1 MPVST
6 AMRKNVERRRD
17 SDKEQSRTS
26 MANLVE
32 KRGSRASINEKQA
45 KKDKSAGMSQTT
57 LSKGIQPNP
66 TSPTRKRGV
75 ASKIE
80 IEPTSPTRK
89 RGVASKIEIEPT
101 SPTRKRGV
109 ASKIEIEPT
118 SPTRRNKIASHID
131 IEDEC
136 NMKNWKNVI
145 NDEKKAT
152 NQPGFQVYSVQGTA
166 ELRSIKDINVADLE
180 IENVISQDKSSRQ
193 KFKEKSR

>member
-1 MPVST
+1 MLVTT
-6 AMRKNVERRRD
+6 AMRKNVERRGD
-17 SDKEQSRTS
+17 SEKEQSRTS
-26 MANLVE
+26 MANLVD
-32 KRGSRASINEKQA
+32 KRGSRASINEKHA

-57 LSKGIQPNP
+57 LCKGIQPNS

-89 RGVASKIEIEPT
+89 RGVASKIDIEPT
-101 SPTRKRGV
+101 SP
-109 ASKIEIEPT
+109 A
-118 SPTRRNKIASHID
+118 RRCKIASYID

-136 NMKNWKNVI
+136 YMKNWKNVI

-152 NQPGFQVYSVQGTA
+152 NQPGFQVYSVQGPT

-180 IENVISQDKSSRQ
+180 MENVISQDKSSRQ